1 MLKRQSQTPPVQ
13 SNFTP
18 QNSNALGRLSGS
30 AAAANSIDLQQDAIL
45 GAFLLSS
52 TLSAAALAVLN
63 DINAISGTG
72 YSGPASPLPTS
83 TGDAVSGDANFQT
96 TVTADTSN
104 VSSGAPFALTEHASG
119 DSGQNVADT
128 GINVGVLPNTFND
141 LGSATQ
147 HLVDGARPPISDIQ
161 TQDELSSGG
170 TDEVQTA
177 HSVIH
182 GAGMAFYPAGNADQ
196 NFASGALVA
205 NIANVQGAAP
215 NSLGTAFITGLPAP
229 TEVAITTAGMTSVAL
244 LDNPALGTAIAIP
257 ASYDWQGF
265 AVSGSQTSTSQSGTG
280 SSVVAVTSGGITI
293 DLIFDTAAMA
303 APASFRTGIEQ
314 AASLIA
320 ASDF

>member
-128 GINVGVLPNTFND
+128 GTTINSGGIQVVEAGGTASSTTINSGGFQYDYGT
-141 LGSATQ
+141 ATGTT
-147 HLVDGARPPISDIQ
+147 VNGGGI
-161 TQDELSSGG
+161 EYVFSGG
-170 TDEVQTA
+170 T
-177 HSVIH
+177 
-182 GAGMAFYPAGNADQ
+182 AGGTTL
-196 NFASGALVA
+196 SG
-205 NIANVQGAAP
+205 
-215 NSLGTAFITGLPAP
+215 GTEI
-229 TEVAITTAGMTSVAL
+229 VM
-244 LDNPALGTAIAIP
+244 
-257 ASYDWQGF
+257 
-265 AVSGSQTSTSQSGTG
+265 
-280 SSVVAVTSGGITI
+280 SGGIANGTI
-293 DLIFDTAAMA
+293 TFAGSGQLTFNISTNLNNFQISGFNTSPEKLDLTDIAYGGNTTLSFVEANNNTSGTLTVSDTVHTANITVLGLYTTQN
-303 APASFRTGIEQ
+303 FTT
-314 AASLIA
+314 
-320 ASDF
+320 ASDGHGGTIIFV